1 MSEELE
7 EKLKQL
13 ESLTEA
19 HLMFCSKML
28 QADESK
34 MFPVDILAAATIKRS
49 LALIQAFT
57 TLVRLRNYTTAASLL
72 RLQLDSCLR
81 FSAAFL
87 VDQPHDMAMEV
98 LSGKPIR
105 KIKDRNG
112 KLMHDRHLVESLS
125 PRFKWLPRVY
135 EATSGFIHLSEKHLH
150 LVFESVEEENSIG
163 LRITA
168 DDENVPEYLWL
179 ELTEGF
185 QAATDSLFEYLS
197 GWTFTKAN
205 PELVA
210 NMKDEKQC

>member
-7 EKLKQL
+7 KKLKEL
-13 ESLTEA
+13 EGLTDA
-19 HLMFCSKML
+19 HLTFCSKML

-57 TLVRLRNYTTAASLL
+57 TLVRLQNYTTAASLL

-81 FSAAFL
+81 LSAAFL
-87 VDQPHDMAMEV
+87 VEKPHDMAMEV
-98 LSGKPIR
+98 LSGKPVR
-105 KIKDRNG
+105 KMKDRNG
-112 KLMHDRHLVESLS
+112 RFMHDRHLVESLA
-125 PRFKWLPRVY
+125 PRFEWLPRVY

-150 LVFESVEEENSIG
+150 SVFESVEEENSIG
-163 LRITA
+163 LRIAA
-168 DDENVPEYLWL
+168 DDENVPEHLWL

-185 QAATDSLFEYLS
+185 QAATDALFEYLS
-197 GWTFTKAN
+197 GWIFTKAN

-210 NMKDEKQC
+210 KMEEEKLC